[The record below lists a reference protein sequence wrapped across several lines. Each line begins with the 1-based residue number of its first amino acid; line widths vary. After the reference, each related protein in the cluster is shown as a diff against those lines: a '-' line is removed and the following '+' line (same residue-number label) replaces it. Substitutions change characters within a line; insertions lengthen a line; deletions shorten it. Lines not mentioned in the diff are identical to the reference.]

1 MHCIVFANI
10 FLMIALAYYVRHH
23 HLDIKKDNFLNVV
36 QEGGN
41 ISLIIAH
48 PDDEDSWN
56 FWDEQHLA
64 NVLTDYCSKRNI
76 KLVLTF
82 DKYGVS
88 GHPNH
93 ISIYNSARL
102 LSKTKDVKVFTLNS
116 ANLIPKYLGFY
127 SLPFILHTKL
137 MTLYKSQF
145 AHYRMLFCLISQYYI
160 KSLEDQLFGMP
171 ILIVL
176 TY

>member
-48 PDDEDSWN
+48 PDDEVMFFFPTLKLLFDKKKKKELFLFSLSNGNYYGKGKIREKELFNVWSYLGGEKNNCEILDDDQIQDSWN

-76 KLVLTF
+76 KLINDPIQIAVCPLSYAILSNFAVLYQIT
-82 DKYGVS
+82 
-88 GHPNH
+88 
-93 ISIYNSARL
+93 
-102 LSKTKDVKVFTLNS
+102 
-116 ANLIPKYLGFY
+116 
-127 SLPFILHTKL
+127 
-137 MTLYKSQF
+137 
-145 AHYRMLFCLISQYYI
+145 
-160 KSLEDQLFGMP
+160 
-171 ILIVL
+171 
-176 TY
+176 